1 MYPSLCRFLEGMLGR
16 DREAQDI
23 AQESFLRLCQA
34 NFGEISVVEVR
45 YWLFK
50 VARNLALNEINKNKT
65 RLKFWERLAEIFQRN
80 EADPADGLVK
90 DENRKIVTELVQR
103 LPEHQRL
110 ALLLREREE
119 MNYREIALALNA
131 SESKIKVDIFRARQS
146 LRKLWQEREENRS
159 GEL

>member
-1 MYPSLCRFLEGMLGR
+1 MVGR
-16 DREAQDI
+16 DSQAQDI
-23 AQESFLRLCQA
+23 AQESFLRLCQSD
-34 NFGEISVVEVR
+34 FGDISIGEVR
-45 YWLFK
+45 YWLFR

-65 RLKFWERLAEIFQRN
+65 RLKLWERIRNFFYEHQTHPAESLI
-80 EADPADGLVK
+80 A
-90 DENRKIVTELVQR
+90 DENRKIVMELVEK

-146 LRKLWQEREENRS
+146 LQKLWREREKNVKS
-159 GEL
+159 KL